1 MKNELTR
8 SVDQYYEELDSIA
21 RKYRTELHS
30 TKTDRNLSGFGK
42 EKKEEALKGE
52 LLDKLH
58 NLRQSFNHD
67 LTERLENIEQSV
79 SPPDYR
85 KLRVRNIRQKLTEG
99 EAFLGQES
107 LFFALLGSIDD
118 LREDLHKSTFV
129 SSVSRL
135 SNEDMGR
142 IFEHAAEKED
152 TRRLEW
158 IKDAA
163 VLSGRESE
171 AFLKSV
177 DAQIET
183 INDEKL
189 TSEQRKLK
197 MTASELQKQK
207 ELFNYSMEKTI
218 SNDGEFV
225 DLREGED
232 HITDAEGAEDG
243 DL

>member
-1 MKNELTR
+1 MKNELMR
-8 SVDQYYEELDSIA
+8 SVDNYYEELDSIA
-21 RKYRTELHS
+21 RKYRTELHE

-42 EKKEEALKGE
+42 EQQAEALKGE
-52 LLDKLH
+52 LLEKLH
-58 NLRQSFNHD
+58 DLGHKFNAD
-67 LTERLENIEQSV
+67 LTQRLGNIEESV
-79 SPPDYR
+79 TPPDYS
-85 KLRVRNIRQKLTEG
+85 KMRVKNIRQKLTEG

-118 LREDLHKSTFV
+118 LRADLHKSTFV

-142 IFEHAAEKED
+142 IFNNAAEKRD
-152 TRRLEW
+152 TMRLQWLKE
-158 IKDAA
+158 AA
-163 VLSGRESE
+163 LLSGRESE

-189 TSEQRKLK
+189 TSEQRRLK
-197 MTASELQKQK
+197 VTASELQKQK

-225 DLREGED
+225 DLREGEGVEV
-232 HITDAEGAEDG
+232 EGEE
-243 DL
+243 

>member
-1 MKNELTR
+1 MKNELIK
-8 SVDQYYEELDSIA
+8 SVDHYYEELDTIA

-30 TKTDRNLSGFGK
+30 TKTDRNLSNFGK
-42 EKKEEALKGE
+42 EKKVEALRGE
-52 LLDKLH
+52 MEDKLH
-58 NLRQSFNHD
+58 NLRQAFNHD
-67 LTERLENIEQSV
+67 LSERLENIEQSV
-79 SPPDYR
+79 SPPDY
-85 KLRVRNIRQKLTEG
+85 KQIRVRNIRQKLTEG

-107 LFFALLGSIDD
+107 LFFALLGSIDELRDD
-118 LREDLHKSTFV
+118 LNKSTFV
-129 SSVSRL
+129 SSVSKL

-142 IFEHAAEKED
+142 IFEKASAKKD
-152 TRRLEW
+152 IKRLEW

-163 VLSGRESE
+163 VLSGRESD

-197 MTASELQKQK
+197 MTAAELQKQK
-207 ELFNYSMEKTI
+207 ELFDYSMEKTI
-218 SNDGEFV
+218 FNDGEFV

-232 HITDAEGAEDG
+232 VEPLGGE
-243 DL
+243 

>member
-1 MKNELTR
+1 M
-8 SVDQYYEELDSIA
+8 
-21 RKYRTELHS
+21 
-30 TKTDRNLSGFGK
+30 
-42 EKKEEALKGE
+42 
-52 LLDKLH
+52 
-58 NLRQSFNHD
+58 
-67 LTERLENIEQSV
+67 
-79 SPPDYR
+79 
-85 KLRVRNIRQKLTEG
+85 RVKNIRQKLTEG

-142 IFEHAAEKED
+142 IFEHAAEKGE
-152 TRRLEW
+152 TKKLQWLKE
-158 IKDAA
+158 AA

-189 TSEQRKLK
+189 TSEQRRLK

-225 DLREGED
+225 DLREGE
-232 HITDAEGAEDG
+232 EGQIGEG
-243 DL
+243 